1 MLQEVLRDIP
11 FSSRLLDA
19 LFVVDIHVQVCTVL
33 FGQRDA
39 FIIYQCGVLNGGHAC
54 TDRVFNP
61 PRSVC
66 VCRHT
71 QSEVIRLIDG
81 GLQFFKRELLR
92 LGIAAMCQDCPRRQH
107 LYVVC
112 TIMSE
117 LADFLTYFPWTVGF
131 PVMQVPRQFDI
142 RC

>member
-1 MLQEVLRDIP
+1 
-11 FSSRLLDA
+11 
-19 LFVVDIHVQVCTVL
+19 
-33 FGQRDA
+33 
-39 FIIYQCGVLNGGHAC
+39 CGVLNGGHAC

-92 LGIAAMCQDCPRRQH
+92 VGIAAMCQDCPRRQH

-142 RC
+142 RCQTRHCPRSASNCDVCSRDKHAWTFDVTMSYG